1 MSDDEIED
9 SVDGVESG
17 RPSLP
22 GDGDPMKALLRRSL
36 TTSAGGGGT
45 TDVRE
50 GQILRGVQR
59 KIRQRSK
66 GRFFADGW
74 ATGTRVNYLLVALVM
89 LLILV
94 VAFVGLGPLLIR

>member
-1 MSDDEIED
+1 MSDETHETHDD
-9 SVDGVESG
+9 DASVDSG

-22 GDGDPMKALLRRSL
+22 GSGDPMKALLRRSL
-36 TTSAGGGGT
+36 GSGGE
-45 TDVRE
+45 TDVRQ

-74 ATGTRVNYLLVALVM
+74 ATGTRGSYLLIALVM
-89 LLILV
+89 LVILV
-94 VAFVGLGPLLIR
+94 VAFVGLGPMSIR